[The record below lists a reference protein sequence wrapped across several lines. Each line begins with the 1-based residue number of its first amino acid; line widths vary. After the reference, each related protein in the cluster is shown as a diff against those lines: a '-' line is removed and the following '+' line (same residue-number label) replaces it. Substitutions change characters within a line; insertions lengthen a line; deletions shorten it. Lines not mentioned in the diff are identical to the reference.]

1 MTQIVTLCL
10 LVWIRTALSAD
21 QFWGS
26 TYWNERYEDDGL
38 VYPTGESDFC
48 EFVAVLLYVTTQ

>member
-1 MTQIVTLCL
+1 MAQIVTLCL

-38 VYPTGESDFC
+38 VYPTGETDFY
-48 EFVAVLLYVTTQ
+48 EFVAVL